1 MERLQM
7 NKKEFNTSINSFD
20 LANFIKVASKNLG
33 WGEETTDF
41 ISFLYSD
48 SNDYRE
54 TELEENLELNEIKD
68 YLKEDEEAAI
78 FIPIAVSDMDGGV
91 ILANKKIIQ
100 ESEVCMGSIEL
111 YEDTVVGLITSIVND
126 KYKFVIAEFNACTG
140 SYEITKDYGE
150 FGEEVSKL
158 LERFIIKE

>member
-48 SNDYRE
+48 SNDYWE

-111 YEDTVVGLITSIVND
+111 YEDTVVD
-126 KYKFVIAEFNACTG
+126 
-140 SYEITKDYGE
+140 
-150 FGEEVSKL
+150 
-158 LERFIIKE
+158 

>member
-1 MERLQM
+1 M
-7 NKKEFNTSINSFD
+7 
-20 LANFIKVASKNLG
+20 
-33 WGEETTDF
+33 
-41 ISFLYSD
+41 
-48 SNDYRE
+48 
-54 TELEENLELNEIKD
+54 
-68 YLKEDEEAAI
+68 
-78 FIPIAVSDMDGGV
+78 P
-91 ILANKKIIQ
+91 ILANKNIIQ

-126 KYKFVIAEFNACTG
+126 KYKFIIAEFNAYTV